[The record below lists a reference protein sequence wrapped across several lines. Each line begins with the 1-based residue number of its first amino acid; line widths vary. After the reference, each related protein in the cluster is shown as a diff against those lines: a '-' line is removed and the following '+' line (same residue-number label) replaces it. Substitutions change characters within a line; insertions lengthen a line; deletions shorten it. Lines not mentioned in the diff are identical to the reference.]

1 MMASYESNETPT
13 GGTAPKWY
21 TKNGWDGEDSPL
33 TPGAAIALETALDA
47 GVDGLETMGIESD
60 LFEALPERFA
70 RRYDDAFFERFVPAL
85 RQVYESAIAQP
96 NQMVCTCTADEIALE
111 VLVEMARNW
120 ALLAVELAAE
130 APGTFQLA
138 SPEDEASLLEFH
150 SQLVA
155 DSDVL
160 YLWNWEDDGIE
171 DDEERMAITGIGD
184 ALKFDNW
191 FVPFGEL

>member
-1 MMASYESNETPT
+1 VTSYESNETPT
-13 GGTAPKWY
+13 GGTTPKWY
-21 TKNGWDGEDSPL
+21 TTNGWGREDSPL
-33 TPGAAIALETALDA
+33 TPGAAIALEIALDA
-47 GVDGLETMGIESD
+47 GVDGLETMGTESD

-70 RRYDDAFFERFVPAL
+70 RRYDIAFFERFIPAL
-85 RQVYESAIAQP
+85 RQVYESTIAQP
-96 NQMVCTCTADEIALE
+96 SQMVCTCTADEIALE

-120 ALLAVELAAE
+120 ALLAVELTAE
-130 APGTFQLA
+130 APGAFPLA

-150 SQLVA
+150 SLLVA

-160 YLWNWEDDGIE
+160 YLWNWKDDGIE